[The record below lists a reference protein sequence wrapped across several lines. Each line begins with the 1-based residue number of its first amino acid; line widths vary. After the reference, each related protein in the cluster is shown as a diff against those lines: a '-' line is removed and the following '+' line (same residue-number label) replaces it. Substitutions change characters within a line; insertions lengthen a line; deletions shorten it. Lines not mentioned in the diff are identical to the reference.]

1 MRTGGGKQHDTFL
14 IANSAI
20 DPTSVSTLRPD
31 STTSSDVPIRPR
43 QPSTLEAVQVP
54 LVSVVVILFY
64 TCTFRFALFK
74 HRECNIAVRA
84 SGLSAGD
91 GGPRGGPSAGD
102 SGPRGGPSA
111 GSGAL
116 EDGLRQL
123 HSEHS
128 DPWCCHASFARLDVR
143 STISCHYGDS
153 GEYICLSIVF
163 ACAAIM

>member
-1 MRTGGGKQHDTFL
+1 MTSAAEHVGGG
-14 IANSAI
+14 S
-20 DPTSVSTLRPD
+20 
-31 STTSSDVPIRPR
+31 
-43 QPSTLEAVQVP
+43 
-54 LVSVVVILFY
+54 
-64 TCTFRFALFK
+64 
-74 HRECNIAVRA
+74 VRA

-102 SGPRGGPSA
+102 SGPRGGPSV

-153 GEYICLSIVF
+153 GSLGEFEPNSFSRWPFSWVAGCFGSYVLRASGWRNSS
-163 ACAAIM
+163 ASAIRGLRGELPSSAYPAPPLRLGGPLRTAPARPVLVDFVAFFKWR